1 MGIKSNYEAQ
11 IVILPDIISISFHL
25 VLPHYGQIPGK
36 ISKKCAYYENSKKMS
51 LLDKFLLDAIFVIVM
66 V

>member
-25 VLPHYGQIPGK
+25 VLPHYGQISSK
-36 ISKKCAYYENSKKMS
+36 ISKKCAYYGNSKKMFI
-51 LLDKFLLDAIFVIVM
+51 LDKFLSDAVFVIVT